1 MNIQDAACWR
11 QNSHCRRF
19 VSLSPPLFQQHQ
31 GEEPWRVAGR
41 DRCGGKLQ
49 VRGCSFGSDELS
61 IASRPGVKD
70 AIVTENNG
78 VRGVEILN
86 DIGDQAVVAYKE
98 SAGNGPRPV
107 TLVRVLVMAA
117 WGDDRAGPSG

>member
-1 MNIQDAACWR
+1 M
-11 QNSHCRRF
+11 
-19 VSLSPPLFQQHQ
+19 
-31 GEEPWRVAGR
+31 
-41 DRCGGKLQ
+41 
-49 VRGCSFGSDELS
+49 
-61 IASRPGVKD
+61 KD

-98 SAGNGPRPV
+98 PAGNGPWPV
-107 TLVRVLVMAA
+107 TLVRMLVLAA